1 MKSIYKY
8 MVLLV
13 AVVGILCGCTK
24 VPPGYVGI
32 KVNQYGQQKG
42 VEDFPL
48 QTGMVWYNPFTTDV
62 EKFPTFMQTVI
73 WTKTPHEGNPQ
84 DESISFNS
92 VEGAAINA
100 DVSCALKIDGAKV
113 PHIYIEFRQH
123 PEVLMDTYIHNQVR
137 DVLNRTSSSMK
148 AMDILGTQKSQ
159 LLDIVKK
166 ELNVRLNSRGFT
178 FDLVAFSGDLR
189 VDARV
194 TESINAVIQQTQD
207 AIKAQQKIVQ
217 ATAEA
222 DQKIATSLGEQK
234 SKINVATGESQA
246 ILIKATAQANAN
258 TLIAE
263 SLAKNPLVLQ
273 SIALEK
279 WDGKLPYVNGGGAL
293 PFINVAGVSTNR

>member
-1 MKSIYKY
+1 MKTFMKY

-13 AVVGILCGCTK
+13 AVVGLQCGCTK

-48 QTGMVWYNPFTTDV
+48 RTGMVWYNPFTTDV

-73 WTKTPHEGNPQ
+73 WTKSSTEGSPT

-92 VEGAAINA
+92 VEGASINS
-100 DVSCALKIDGAKV
+100 DVTCSLKLAGEKV
-113 PHIYIEFRQH
+113 PHIYIEFRQE
-123 PEVLMDTYIHNQVR
+123 PIVLMHSYIRNEVR
-137 DVLNRTSSSMK
+137 DVLNRTASSMK
-148 AMDILGTQKSQ
+148 AMEILGTKKSDF
-159 LLDIVKK
+159 LDSVKK
-166 ELNVRLNSRGFT
+166 ELNARLNSKGFT

-189 VDARV
+189 LDPQV
-194 TESINAVIQQTQD
+194 TASINSVIQQTQD

-234 SKINVATGESQA
+234 SKINVAMGESQA
-246 ILIKATAQANAN
+246 ILIKANAQADAN

-273 SIALEK
+273 SIALDK
-279 WDGKLPYVNGGGAL
+279 WDGKLPYVNGGGAM
-293 PFINVAGVSTNR
+293 PFINIDRVSTNR